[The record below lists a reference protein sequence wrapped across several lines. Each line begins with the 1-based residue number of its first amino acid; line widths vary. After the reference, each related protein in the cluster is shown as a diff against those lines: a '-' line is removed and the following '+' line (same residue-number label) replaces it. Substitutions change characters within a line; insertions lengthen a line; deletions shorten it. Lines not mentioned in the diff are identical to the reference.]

1 LIGDC
6 RVGKTSYLN
15 YVVNSQSLT
24 KGKAIPPTI
33 GVEYAPT
40 KVSVRGQEVKI

>member
-1 LIGDC
+1 VGDC

-15 YVVNSQSLT
+15 YIVNNRTLN
-24 KGKAIPPTI
+24 KGQIQPPTI

-40 KVSVRGQEVKI
+40 KIRVRGQ